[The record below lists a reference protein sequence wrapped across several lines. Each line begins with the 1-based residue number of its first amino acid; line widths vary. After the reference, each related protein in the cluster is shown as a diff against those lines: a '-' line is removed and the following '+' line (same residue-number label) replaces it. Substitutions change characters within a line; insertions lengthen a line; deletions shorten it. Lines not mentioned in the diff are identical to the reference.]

1 MQGRQLTTDKILVR
15 SGHLI
20 GLTSATRCLET
31 SELQMYLL
39 VTVKHAQNAKNWQC
53 AYSTRVCVYSQEH
66 ETGPGTRLKR
76 GTSGLR
82 RQQLDL
88 GLEAGAAELVHLLDV
103 LLHGVLL
110 RRTLALGPLIKLGLG
125 LLVEETTGP
134 GCGLS

>member
-39 VTVKHAQNAKNWQC
+39 VTVKHAQNAKNWQS

-76 GTSGLR
+76 YQRPQASTTRSWTRSWCR
-82 RQQLDL
+82 R
-88 GLEAGAAELVHLLDV
+88 A
-103 LLHGVLL
+103 
-110 RRTLALGPLIKLGLG
+110 RP
-125 LLVEETTGP
+125 P
-134 GCGLS
+134 S